1 MNKTKKAIGLLVIT
15 CATIAAILATIQT
28 LSGELQS
35 KIGYG
40 YGNGIFFS
48 KNHNK
53 AFKWFLKSAERG
65 NAKGQSNVGV
75 CYYYGYG
82 TEKNYGKAF
91 EFYKKSADQGYSAG
105 QFHLGIC
112 YLEGRGTSVDIPKA
126 IHYLELAK
134 KQNQPK
140 AGEILEKALS
150 SFKIPTSS
158 PEGLPSIE
166 QLTAFAEKGDAKAQ
180 YNLGSAYL
188 NGWGC
193 NPRPEDGFRWWKRS
207 AEEGFSEGQ
216 YGLACLYLQ
225 GKGTIID
232 NKAAVDWLKKAA
244 DQNNAKAQRDLGAFY
259 LDGGPGVSMN
269 IQEGLRLTR
278 LAVEQGDPIAE

>member
-140 AGEILEKALS
+140 RKCQSRWKHQSRKNLKT
-150 SFKIPTSS
+150 KKKKK
-158 PEGLPSIE
+158 
-166 QLTAFAEKGDAKAQ
+166 KGM
-180 YNLGSAYL
+180 
-188 NGWGC
+188 
-193 NPRPEDGFRWWKRS
+193 NPF
-207 AEEGFSEGQ
+207 
-216 YGLACLYLQ
+216 LQ
-225 GKGTIID
+225 SNT
-232 NKAAVDWLKKAA
+232 
-244 DQNNAKAQRDLGAFY
+244 
-259 LDGGPGVSMN
+259 N
-269 IQEGLRLTR
+269 I
-278 LAVEQGDPIAE
+278 